1 MAGPFG
7 HDLAVISWANARSV
21 VYQSDIPDGKKPATD
36 QARQEAEDQFRFLEY
51 VVAEEDYA
59 TGIAQHEICDPAKS
73 HVLFGK
79 NELGGQQFHAWVDR
93 IIDASDDEL
102 LVYSPIADAPAVT
115 SQVDAN

>member
-1 MAGPFG
+1 MERAS
-7 HDLAVISWANARSV
+7 DRSG
-21 VYQSDIPDGKKPATD
+21 SSGSKN
-36 QARQEAEDQFRFLEY
+36 QFRFLEY

-59 TGIAQHEICDPAKS
+59 TGIAQQRNCDPAPS

-102 LVYSPIADAPAVT
+102 PGLFAP
-115 SQVDAN
+115 

>member
-1 MAGPFG
+1 MISQLFPGPTP
-7 HDLAVISWANARSV
+7 D
-21 VYQSDIPDGKKPATD
+21 QSYTNQIFLMEKEPATD
-36 QARQEAEDQFRFLEY
+36 QARQEAKDQFRFLEY

-59 TGIAQHEICDPAKS
+59 TGIAQQRNLRSGAKS

-102 LVYSPIADAPAVT
+102 PGLFAPQRT
-115 SQVDAN
+115 P